1 MRLPHRHIWI
11 DVTTPYNHLSVTH
24 LQCIKCGKIISAF
37 EQKYK
42 RTSQARVEIEVS
54 KGEKE

>member
-54 KGEKE
+54 GGED